1 MGCGC
6 CVPTFRDEV
15 EDEIFAYV
23 KRLKK
28 HDRTKN
34 LLIHEIQKDLVKRAE
49 TLEKYNYPYRN
60 DDVAKTVKLYKKY
73 IYKKLDGHV
82 ELIEDKI
89 KKKEKPEKE
98 KNIKKD
104 VQKLKLKEKEESKN
118 EIEKKKDEI
127 NEKKEKNIINNIKEK
142 ENENKGSMA
151 NNKNE
156 ENLESILKSEL
167 HPILEDKIKNYSEK
181 DESKGKKE
189 KSIDNIQDYLP
200 KKEIEQKKS
209 DIINKEKKVNAQ
221 KNQNGEDEIEK
232 DIKSFKSEIEG
243 SNQNQIRIE

>member
-60 DDVAKTVKLYKKY
+60 DDVEKTVKLYKKY

-243 SNQNQIRIE
+243 SNQNQILIE

>member
-60 DDVAKTVKLYKKY
+60 DDVEKTVKLYKKY

-127 NEKKEKNIINNIKEK
+127 NEKKEKIIINNIKEK

-200 KKEIEQKKS
+200 KQEIEQKKS

>member
-60 DDVAKTVKLYKKY
+60 DDVEKTVKLYKKY

-118 EIEKKKDEI
+118 EMKKKKDEI

-209 DIINKEKKVNAQ
+209 DIINKDKKVNAQ